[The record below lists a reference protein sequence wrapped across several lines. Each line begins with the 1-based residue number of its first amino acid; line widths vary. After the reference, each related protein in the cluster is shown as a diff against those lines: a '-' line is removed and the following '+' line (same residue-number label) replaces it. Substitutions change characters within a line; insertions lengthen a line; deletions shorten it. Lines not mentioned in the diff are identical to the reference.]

1 MSQENSQKNDRIK
14 TIYIF
19 RHGETDWN
27 KDRRLQGHTDI
38 PLNSTGQSQALGVR
52 DFFLAH
58 PIDAM
63 LTSDLKR
70 ARETAEIA
78 LGNLNIPLI
87 VEARLRETNLGDA
100 EGLTQTEVV
109 HRFGHEIWEGWCSL
123 SPDFHHFRF
132 PNGETKS
139 ELLLRVLTALEE
151 VFLTTSYQKI
161 GVATH
166 GGVVRRMIHH
176 ARPDLPSPKMVGNC
190 VVHEINY
197 DFTNKTWDL
206 KDV

>member
-1 MSQENSQKNDRIK
+1 MAQLKTPQIK

-38 PLNSTGQSQALGVR
+38 PLNAKGRSQALVLKE
-52 DFFLAH
+52 FFSAH

-70 ARETAEIA
+70 ARETAELAI
-78 LGNLNIPLI
+78 NSLNVPLI
-87 VEARLRETNLGDA
+87 VEPRLRETNLGDA
-100 EGLTQTEVV
+100 EGLTQTEVAAQ
-109 HRFGHEIWEGWCSL
+109 FGKEIWEGWCSL

-139 ELLLRVLTALEE
+139 ELLRRVTSALEE
-151 VFLTTSYQKI
+151 FLSSSAHQKI

-176 ARPDLPSPKMVGNC
+176 ARPDLPSPVMVGNC
-190 VVHEINY
+190 VIYEITYNVA
-197 DFTNKTWDL
+197 TTTWDL
-206 KDV
+206 KGI